1 MTKYGFGKTVD
12 MSFDDAIGHVT
23 QALQDEGFGIL
34 SDIDVAGAM
43 KKKLN
48 QDMPPYRILGACNPS
63 LAHRALESEPSIGLL
78 LPCNV
83 VVRQDGAGTVHVE
96 FMDPNAVLELVNKPE
111 ITALASEVRQ
121 RLEQVS
127 VALGGSEEA
136 PSAQADE
143 TMAKVKVDTQQI
155 QASMEKIH
163 QAQNPQE
170 QQRLMREHMQQM
182 RETMRSMGGEMHGK
196 CMCCGH

>member
-12 MSFDDAIGHVT
+12 MSFDDAIAHVT

-34 SDIDVAGAM
+34 ADIDVAGAM

-48 QDMPPYRILGACNPS
+48 QDMPPYRILGACNPP

-83 VVRQDGAGTVHVE
+83 VVRQDEAGAVHVE

-121 RLEQVS
+121 RLERVS
-127 VALGGSEEA
+127 AALGGSEEA
-136 PSAQADE
+136 RSAQTDE
-143 TMAKVKVDTQQI
+143 TMAKAKVDTRQI
-155 QASMEKIH
+155 QASMEKIQ
-163 QAQNPQE
+163 QAQDPQE

>member
-48 QDMPPYRILGACNPS
+48 QDMPPYRILGACNPP

-121 RLEQVS
+121 RLERVS
-127 VALGGSEEA
+127 AALGGSEEA
-136 PSAQADE
+136 RSAQTDE
-143 TMAKVKVDTQQI
+143 TMAKVKVDTRQI
-155 QASMEKIH
+155 QASMEKIQ
-163 QAQNPQE
+163 QAQDPQE

>member
-1 MTKYGFGKTVD
+1 MIKYGFGTTVD
-12 MSFDDAIGHVT
+12 MAFGDAIVHVT
-23 QALQDEGFGIL
+23 QALQGEGFGIL
-34 SDIDVAGAM
+34 ADIDVAGAM

-48 QDMPPYRILGACNPS
+48 QDMPPYRILGACNPP
-63 LAHRALESEPSIGLL
+63 LAHSALEIEPSIGLL

-83 VVRQDGAGTVHVE
+83 VVRQDGAGVVHVE

-121 RLEQVS
+121 LLERVS
-127 VALGGSEEA
+127 VAVGGSEEA
-136 PSAQADE
+136 TSAQTDE
-143 TMAKVKVDTQQI
+143 TMAKVKVDTQQM

-163 QAQNPQE
+163 QAQDPQE

>member
-1 MTKYGFGKTVD
+1 MTKYGFGKTVEIP
-12 MSFDDAIGHVT
+12 FDDAIVHVT

-34 SDIDVAGAM
+34 ADIDVAGTM

-48 QDMPPYRILGACNPS
+48 QDMPPYRILGACNPP
-63 LAHRALESEPSIGLL
+63 LAQRALESEPSIGLL

-83 VVRQDGAGTVHVE
+83 VVRQDEAGTVHVE

-121 RLEQVS
+121 RLERVS
-127 VALGGSEEA
+127 VALGGAEEA
-136 PSAQADE
+136 TSAQADE
-143 TMAKVKVDTQQI
+143 TMAKVKVDTQQM

-163 QAQNPQE
+163 QAQDPQE